1 MSGHRFHRRSHNPA
15 ITLAADFAWRADG
28 CQLANNLVSQWNPY
42 RGNALLA
49 QSVALKRGTPI
60 RSLDGLGGRECIRFS
75 ASYYTGTVALGNAQT
90 VATVCRFTA
99 TPAALSGIWSSTD
112 GTPSTGTD
120 ARLLSSNRINTMR
133 LGANAP
139 QTGVQSLPVSA
150 IVVAVNELSGA
161 RLYFTARTP
170 FTNAVASAAFA
181 QSGHA
186 LGSVQ
191 TTENFPFTGEIAEHA
206 CWNRALS
213 QAEIELLLAGWG
225 EYYSLPIAS

>member
-1 MSGHRFHRRSHNPA
+1 
-15 ITLAADFAWRADG
+15 
-28 CQLANNLVSQWNPY
+28 
-42 RGNALLA
+42 
-49 QSVALKRGTPI
+49 
-60 RSLDGLGGRECIRFS
+60 
-75 ASYYTGTVALGNAQT
+75 
-90 VATVCRFTA
+90 
-99 TPAALSGIWSSTD
+99 
-112 GTPSTGTD
+112 
-120 ARLLSSNRINTMR
+120 MR